1 MPVSR
6 AFVFNLPF
14 RCWPVYNRINKDETF
29 GGETIETAP
38 KLKMSYAPEVYLY
51 IGGLGFEMPFPMK
64 KKKSLKWWLGSQTNQ
79 RKSVETIISL
89 WSTFQCNTELE

>member
-6 AFVFNLPF
+6 AFVSNLPF
-14 RCWPVYNRINKDETF
+14 RCWPVYNGINKDETF

-64 KKKSLKWWLGSQTNQ
+64 KKK
-79 RKSVETIISL
+79 V
-89 WSTFQCNTELE
+89 